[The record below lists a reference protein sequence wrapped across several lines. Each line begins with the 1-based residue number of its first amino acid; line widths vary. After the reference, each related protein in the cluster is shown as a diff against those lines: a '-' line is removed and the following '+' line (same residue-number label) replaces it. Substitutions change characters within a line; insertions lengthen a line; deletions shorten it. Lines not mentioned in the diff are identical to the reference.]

1 MAYSE
6 LLAALAESIAKG
18 KEGDARELVE
28 GALGKG
34 IPPDVVMMEGVARG
48 AATVSEWYE
57 TYEVGLIE
65 VYEAAEAIKAVF
77 RILEPELKRGRI
89 GPIGRAVIGVIEG
102 DIHDI
107 GKNIVA
113 TLLRGAGFE
122 VIDLGRDVLVERF
135 VDEAVDRKADIIA
148 ISTMMTTTM
157 PNMRRVVEVLDRRG
171 LRNKIKVLLGGRPI
185 TQRFADAIGA
195 DGYGKNGYEAVKKA
209 KQLMRER

>member
-18 KEGDARELVE
+18 KVGDARELVE
-28 GALGKG
+28 GTLGKG

-89 GPIGRAVIGVIEG
+89 GPIGRVVIGVIEG

>member
-28 GALGKG
+28 GALRKG

-89 GPIGRAVIGVIEG
+89 GPIGRVVIGVIEG

-122 VIDLGRDVLVERF
+122 VIDLGRDVLVDMF

>member
-18 KEGDARELVE
+18 KVGDARELVE
-28 GALGKG
+28 GALRKG

-89 GPIGRAVIGVIEG
+89 GPIGRVVIGVIEG

-185 TQRFADAIGA
+185 TQRFADAIVA

>member
-18 KEGDARELVE
+18 KVGDARELVE